1 MSCGKCGAN
10 GAPGAPQEGE
20 LIGKVV
26 HYFDK
31 AGVAIIELSSGLK
44 VGDNIKIACG
54 ETSFTQPVESM
65 EVEHQRIEEAK
76 KGDSIGLKV
85 SQKAKE
91 GCQVYKL

>member
-1 MSCGKCGAN
+1 MSCGKCDISDTL
-10 GAPGAPQEGE
+10 QEGE

-31 AGVAIIELSSGLK
+31 AGVAIIELSSKLK
-44 VGDNIKIACG
+44 TGDNIKIVCG
-54 ETSFTQPVESM
+54 ETDFIQPVESM
-65 EVEHQRIEEAK
+65 EIEHQKIEEAK

-85 SQKAKE
+85 GRKAKE